1 MKIIVLVKEVP
12 DTWGERKLHLETGL
26 ATRDAGESVLDEI
39 GERGVEVALTHRD
52 ENAGTE
58 VVLLSMG
65 PDSASTT
72 LRKGL
77 AMGADRAIHVVDEA
91 LHGADLGTTAQVLA
105 AAIRREG
112 FDLVIAGN
120 VSTDGSGGVVPSMV
134 AELLGVPAV
143 TGLGALAISNTEVKG
158 RRICEDGVRDVV
170 APLPAMIS
178 ITEALPDGR
187 FPNFKGIMSAK
198 KKPLETLTA
207 ADLAVNVE
215 DESRARSI
223 VIAVSERPARAA
235 GIKIVDEGDAGE
247 KLAEFLVSAR
257 LA

>member
-12 DTWGERKLHLETGL
+12 DTWGARKLHLETGL

-52 ENAGTE
+52 ENPGTE

-77 AMGADRAIHVVDEA
+77 AMGADRAIHVLDEA

-134 AELLGVPAV
+134 AELLGVPAL
-143 TGLGALAISNTEVKG
+143 TGLGGLAISNTEVTG
-158 RRICEDGVRDVV
+158 QRICEDGVRDVV
-170 APLPAMIS
+170 APLPSVIS
-178 ITEALPDGR
+178 ITEALPDAR

-198 KKPLETLTA
+198 KKPLEALTT

-235 GIKIVDEGDAGE
+235 GIKIIDEGDAGE
-247 KLAEFLVSAR
+247 KLAEFLVAAR